1 MTEGNLV
8 NAGGSDPL
16 LATITAVNPIYVY
29 FNVDERALQ
38 RYSKQRPAGTQPHSG
53 ELKNL
58 KIKFQFGLETDEGYP
73 REGVLDFADNKV
85 DAQTGTIQVRGEVDN
100 ANGQLVP
107 GSRAKIRLAIGD
119 AMNAT
124 LVPETALLT
133 DQDRKYV
140 LVLDDKN
147 VVQRRDV
154 NIGRLQDDGMRVIL
168 PAGEGKTTITPNDWI
183 IVQGLQMARIN
194 YPVDPVKPAPATQ
207 PAQASIGQ

>member
-1 MTEGNLV
+1 
-8 NAGGSDPL
+8 
-16 LATITAVNPIYVY
+16 
-29 FNVDERALQ
+29 
-38 RYSKQRPAGTQPHSG
+38 
-53 ELKNL
+53 
-58 KIKFQFGLETDEGYP
+58 
-73 REGVLDFADNKV
+73 
-85 DAQTGTIQVRGEVDN
+85 
-100 ANGQLVP
+100 
-107 GSRAKIRLAIGD
+107 
-119 AMNAT
+119 MNAT

-154 NIGRLQDDGMRVIL
+154 NVGRLQDDGMRVIL